1 MRFRTA
7 LARLD
12 ALVQDYLSLVRVG
25 TIEPSRQD
33 VGAAVQ
39 EWIREMQSLVVQQGV
54 IVDLTGHETVGEI
67 AFHAGTLRRAL
78 LNVVQNAIEAMPQG
92 GTLTLTCARTATEV
106 QLRVR
111 DSGIGIPAEHVAR
124 IFEPLYTTKPGGTG
138 LGLYIVREIL
148 AAHGGQVTVESVEGL
163 GTTFTFLFP
172 LQ

>member
-67 AFHAGTLRRAL
+67 AFHAGTLRRAI

-92 GTLTLTCARTATEV
+92 TLTLDVRPTATEV

-138 LGLYIVREIL
+138 LGLSYCAGIWPPMGAR
-148 AAHGGQVTVESVEGL
+148 
-163 GTTFTFLFP
+163 
-172 LQ
+172 